1 MDKAVPPVPEGY
13 VMREMCKSDFRKG
26 LVPLLEQ
33 LTQVD
38 DLSEGRFLE
47 VFDLRA
53 RQADV
58 YRCMVIEHGESQE
71 LVATA
76 TLLVEAKFI
85 HGGAKVGHV
94 EDVVVDTCHRGKGLA
109 RCLMHALAEEA
120 SRLGCYKVILDC
132 KEHNVAL
139 YEKCGYRTCDVHM
152 RLDLPEPPKEKR

>member
-1 MDKAVPPVPEGY
+1 MDQAAPPLPDGY
-13 VMREMCKSDFRKG
+13 VLREMCKSDYRKG

-38 DLSEGRFLE
+38 DLNERRFLE
-47 VFDLRA
+47 VFDMRV

-58 YRCMVIEHGESQE
+58 YRCMVIEHLESQE
-71 LVATA
+71 LAATA

-85 HGGAKVGHV
+85 HGGAKVGHI
-94 EDVVVDTCHRGKGLA
+94 EDVVVDTGHRGKGLA

-120 SRLGCYKVILDC
+120 SRLKCYKVILDC

-139 YEKCGYRTCDVHM
+139 YEKFGYRSCDVHM
-152 RLDLPEPPKEKR
+152 RLDLPEVPKEPT